1 MRRDPRENFRGLV
14 DPRDARELLD
24 NDGYGLHGEE
34 EQQPAGGID
43 PTEIP
48 KRQPVKGIN
57 PIEILAVANVEA
69 LIHAR
74 NKWIGEEGKDK
85 ETNTAHGMKSLF
97 EAFGN
102 FHCQGGGCAWGGPC
116 DRHKEQFLMMNCQMM
131 GYHGPWDPERVQE
144 FLRPHYDFMKGSLAY
159 YAAERGLPGNSAA
172 EVLEQMLPTTRDPRG
187 QGGPAFG
194 PLSWGGG
201 TGARGPSWGG
211 GADMGY
217 GPY

>member
-1 MRRDPRENFRGLV
+1 MRRDPRENSRGLV

-34 EQQPAGGID
+34 EVMYGYDAGPAAAGGGHRPDRNPEAATREGHKPNRNPGRGQRGSFD
-43 PTEIP
+43 P
-48 KRQPVKGIN
+48 R
-57 PIEILAVANVEA
+57 
-69 LIHAR
+69 
-74 NKWIGEEGKDK
+74 EE
-85 ETNTAHGMKSLF
+85 
-97 EAFGN
+97 
-102 FHCQGGGCAWGGPC
+102 Q
-116 DRHKEQFLMMNCQMM
+116 
-131 GYHGPWDPERVQE
+131 
-144 FLRPHYDFMKGSLAY
+144 GSLAY